1 MGASRRYTP
10 TDADTE
16 GESRNPL
23 FAVSCSL
30 LPVQRRFR
38 LSANCLTLFDDRD
51 LDRLAEAALATLERA
66 GAMYQSE
73 VVLDA
78 LERAGATV
86 DRTSQR
92 ARLPRGLLNDVIARQ
107 QARAGATPFWEPNSP
122 SGELPGITLQ
132 VAQFYYDHAHRE
144 RRPGNRADLVRMVQF
159 GDALDERLPVSQVLV
174 MREEPPLVEAIEATL
189 VLLENTARPGDV
201 YAHFAAQFPYLEEIG
216 ELCAGDP
223 NRFLTGGIFM
233 VSPMR
238 MDRRSADYIIETS
251 RRGRERGVGTMP
263 VSGVSAP
270 VTRAGAIVIGA
281 ADILAGWAA
290 AFALDP
296 ELPMS
301 GGICSGSADMATG
314 TVSFCSPEAMI
325 QDLGCVE
332 LFRRRFGGH
341 VGVAGGADYTNAK
354 FPGYQAGFEKA
365 FEALTIAAYTGEQ
378 PRLGAGLLDSGKTF
392 SPLQL
397 LIDRELQGVLWRF
410 AAGAKVDDG
419 ELALDT
425 IVALGAGIGSSHL
438 ESEHTLK
445 HFRQSLWFPALLDRG
460 VWRSEREEEQP
471 DRRLLERAQA
481 QLDAVLARYR
491 RPEVDGEMLEKAR
504 AVAQRARRELVG

>member
-1 MGASRRYTP
+1 
-10 TDADTE
+10 
-16 GESRNPL
+16 
-23 FAVSCSL
+23 
-30 LPVQRRFR
+30 
-38 LSANCLTLFDDRD
+38 LSPNCLTLFSDAD
-51 LDRLAEAALATLERA
+51 LDRLAEATLAALERA

-78 LERAGATV
+78 LERIGAAV
-86 DRTSQR
+86 DRASQR
-92 ARLPRGLLNDVIARQ
+92 ARLPRSLLNDVVERQ
-107 QARAGATPFWEPNSP
+107 KARAGAAPFWEPASP
-122 SGELPGITLQ
+122 GGELPGITLQ
-132 VAQFYYDHAHRE
+132 VAQFYYDHADSE
-144 RRPGNRADLVRMVQF
+144 RRPGNREDLVRMVQF
-159 GDALDERLPVSQVLV
+159 GDALDERLSVSQVLV
-174 MREEPPLVEAIEATL
+174 MREEPPPVEAIAAAL

-201 YAHFAAQFPYLEEIG
+201 YPHFAAQFPYLEEIG
-216 ELCAGDP
+216 DICAGKP

-238 MDRRSADYIIETS
+238 MDRRSAEYIVETS
-251 RRGRERGVGTMP
+251 RRGLERGVGTMP

-301 GGICSGSADMATG
+301 GGICSGSVDMATG

-332 LFRRRFGGH
+332 LFRRRFGGQ
-341 VGVAGGADYTNAK
+341 VGVAGGSDYTNAK

-365 FEALTIAAYTGEQ
+365 FEALTIAAYTGSH
-378 PRLGAGLLDSGKTF
+378 PHLGAGLLDSGKTF

-397 LIDRELQGVLWRF
+397 LIDRELQGFLWRF
-410 AAGAKVDDG
+410 AAGAKVDDD

-425 IVALGAGIGSSHL
+425 IIEIGAGIGSSYL

-445 HFRQSLWFPALLDRG
+445 HFRHSLWFPALLDRG
-460 VWRSEREEEQP
+460 VWRCEREDERP

-481 QLDAVLARYR
+481 QFDEVLARYR
-491 RPEVDGEMLEKAR
+491 PPEVDGDMLAKAR
-504 AVAQRARRELVG
+504 AVVRRARRELV